1 METGLKRIEAT
12 LDRLNAQGNSAIDR
26 PGALQS
32 GPSTE
37 ADPSRTTS
45 IDLIQAKGSGVETPY
60 SLQQGRS
67 KSAAKPLIQ
76 PFPLPKQSVAQSAP
90 ETPAMPATIQPSN
103 ALQTTN
109 QKPARSSS
117 KSSSSIKPS
126 NANKGASKSA
136 TKVKKSSLSSSS
148 SKATPGSV
156 ETVQPF
162 SVQNTG
168 QEAPPLPK
176 SKPPS
181 FSSHRHAANPNLAVG
196 LLKEI
201 ETVVV
206 HWQLELEQ
214 TVLEIQAL
222 YLEGPIV
229 DGWLESHPYG
239 SPQVMQPIGTAT
251 LRHAEIDRLMDY
263 VEEICRVPQTLDL
276 DEVPRTSYRLCGLD
290 ADGQLWS
297 RPCPP
302 QQVPYVSLAIARYQK
317 LRILLAKKQ
326 TLESRLTQLVQNLT
340 ILHSQMQDHL

>member
-12 LDRLNAQGNSAIDR
+12 LDRLNGLNGQENPTIDGS
-26 PGALQS
+26 GALQS
-32 GPSTE
+32 GPSAE
-37 ADPSRTTS
+37 AALTRT
-45 IDLIQAKGSGVETPY
+45 V
-60 SLQQGRS
+60 
-67 KSAAKPLIQ
+67 KPMIQ
-76 PFPLPKQSVAQSAP
+76 PFPLPKQPVVQSIP
-90 ETPAMPATIQPSN
+90 EPPAMPATLQPSS
-103 ALQTTN
+103 ALQASK
-109 QKPARSSS
+109 QKPARSG
-117 KSSSSIKPS
+117 KSSSNSKPS
-126 NANKGASKSA
+126 NGNKSANKSAASKSA
-136 TKVKKSSLSSSS
+136 TSKSATKLKKSSLSPRS

-168 QEAPPLPK
+168 QEVPPLPK
-176 SKPPS
+176 PKPPS

-206 HWQLELEQ
+206 RWQLDLEQ

-297 RPCPP
+297 RPCPS

-326 TLESRLTQLVQNLT
+326 TLESRLTQLVQTLT
-340 ILHSQMQDHL
+340 ILHSQM

>member
-12 LDRLNAQGNSAIDR
+12 LDRLNGLNGQENPTSDR
-26 PGALQS
+26 SDILQS
-32 GPSTE
+32 EASVE
-37 ADPSRTTS
+37 ADPART
-45 IDLIQAKGSGVETPY
+45 V
-60 SLQQGRS
+60 
-67 KSAAKPLIQ
+67 KPTIQ
-76 PFPLPKQSVAQSAP
+76 PFPLPKPSVVQSVP
-90 ETPAMPATIQPSN
+90 EAPAMPAPLQPSS
-103 ALQTTN
+103 AFQSTK

-117 KSSSSIKPS
+117 KSSSSGKPS
-126 NANKGASKSA
+126 NSSKLSSGNKGASKSA
-136 TKVKKSSLSSSS
+136 ASKSATKLKKSSLSPSS
-148 SKATPGSV
+148 SKATLGSV

-176 SKPPS
+176 PKPPS

-206 HWQLELEQ
+206 RWQLDLEQ

-297 RPCPP
+297 RPCPS

-326 TLESRLTQLVQNLT
+326 TLESRLTQLVQTLT